1 MACSVCVNT
10 SATTWCCTHKYGYR
24 EIKNSSSSSVT
35 KWIWDQLSYLNPCLK
50 KGKCTAFLTDD
61 SGHCVCVTNVDRDR
75 YSHSCFCF
83 AWSCAAALKPGWWAR
98 TEKSFG
104 GPVCLQNRCH
114 CLQRH
119 SPIKPQGNKPINMC
133 LLQKKKKT
141 SQLLRSGLAKTPDR
155 APHATGT
162 LSRSSSCVYKENL
175 PKLFPDSSSKAS
187 LQNSTHNFI
196 RETLTS

>member
-24 EIKNSSSSSVT
+24 EINNSSSSSVT

-75 YSHSCFCF
+75 YSHSCFRF

-98 TEKSFG
+98 TEKNLG
-104 GPVCLQNRCH
+104 GSVCLQNSCH

-133 LLQKKKKT
+133 LLQKKKK
-141 SQLLRSGLAKTPDR
+141 P
-155 APHATGT
+155 
-162 LSRSSSCVYKENL
+162 LSCSEVAL
-175 PKLFPDSSSKAS
+175 PKHQTELLVRSPDPHPVFTRK
-187 LQNSTHNFI
+187 TYPNFFQI
-196 RETLTS
+196 PVQKPVFKIPHITLLGRL